1 MSAKYKTN
9 HERMLELIEQ
19 LTKAD
24 IAYYRDDNPI
34 MLSLIHIS
42 EPTRH

>member
-24 IAYYRDDNPI
+24 IAYYRDDNGP
-34 MLSLIHIS
+34 
-42 EPTRH
+42 

>member
-1 MSAKYKTN
+1 MGAKYKTN

-24 IAYYRDDNPI
+24 IAITEMIIPLCRTGI
-34 MLSLIHIS
+34 TIS
-42 EPTRH
+42 

>member
-1 MSAKYKTN
+1 MGAKYKTN

-24 IAYYRDDNPI
+24 IDRK
-34 MLSLIHIS
+34 SVV
-42 EPTRH
+42 